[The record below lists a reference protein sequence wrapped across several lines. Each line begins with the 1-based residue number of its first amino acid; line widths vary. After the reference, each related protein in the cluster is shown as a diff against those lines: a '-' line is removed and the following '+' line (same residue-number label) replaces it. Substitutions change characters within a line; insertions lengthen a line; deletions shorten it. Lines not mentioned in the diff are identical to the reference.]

1 MKGTSLKY
9 LTHEGF
15 RNVWVNRL
23 MSLASVTVLMA
34 CLIIMGAGIMIYFN
48 INNVVDKV
56 QSQNV
61 VMVYVADDAS
71 EDETTQIG
79 TSLKGI
85 SNVESC
91 EFVPKEV
98 AFQEQ
103 IQSMGGDAAL
113 FEGFDEIPLP
123 DAYKVTVK
131 DLSQFENTVSQIK
144 QINKVDSV
152 RENSDLASKLLSL
165 RHAVSIVSVGLVIML
180 FLVALFI
187 ISNTIRIT
195 MFSRKLEIS
204 IMKAVGA
211 TNWFIRWPFMIEG
224 MILGTI
230 SGIVSLGVLW
240 GLYAVAE
247 KVFAQTLSLI
257 GFSLVPFSGYW
268 WQILLVFVAIGLF
281 TGGFGSLVSMAKYLK
296 EQGAWS
302 LMTKT
307 VSKEL

>member
-34 CLIIMGAGIMIYFN
+34 CLIIMGSGIMIYFN

-257 GFSLVPFSGYW
+257 GFSLVPFSEYW

-296 EQGAWS
+296 EQGS
-302 LMTKT
+302 V
-307 VSKEL
+307 VSDD

>member
-1 MKGTSLKY
+1 VKGTSLKY

-131 DLSQFENTVSQIK
+131 DLSQFETTVSQIK

-165 RHAVSIVSVGLVIML
+165 RHAVSIVSVGLVVML

-257 GFSLVPFSGYW
+257 GFSLVPFSEYW

-296 EQGAWS
+296 EQGS
-302 LMTKT
+302 V
-307 VSKEL
+307 VSDD

>member
-15 RNVWVNRL
+15 HNVWVNRL

-165 RHAVSIVSVGLVIML
+165 RHAVSIVSVGLVVML

-296 EQGAWS
+296 EQGS
-302 LMTKT
+302 V
-307 VSKEL
+307 VSDD

>member
-34 CLIIMGAGIMIYFN
+34 CLIIMGAGIKIYFN

-257 GFSLVPFSGYW
+257 GFSLVPFSEYW

-296 EQGAWS
+296 EQGS
-302 LMTKT
+302 V
-307 VSKEL
+307 VSDD

>member
-98 AFQEQ
+98 AFQVQ

-257 GFSLVPFSGYW
+257 GFSLVPFSEYW

-296 EQGAWS
+296 EQGS
-302 LMTKT
+302 V
-307 VSKEL
+307 VSDD

>member
-61 VMVYVADDAS
+61 VMVYVADDAT

-144 QINKVDSV
+144 QINKVDLV

-165 RHAVSIVSVGLVIML
+165 RHAVSIVSVGLVVML

-257 GFSLVPFSGYW
+257 GFSLVPFSEYW

-296 EQGAWS
+296 EQGS
-302 LMTKT
+302 V
-307 VSKEL
+307 VSDD

>member
-48 INNVVDKV
+48 ITTVVDKV

-257 GFSLVPFSGYW
+257 GFSLVPFSAYW

-296 EQGAWS
+296 EQGS
-302 LMTKT
+302 V
-307 VSKEL
+307 VSDD

>member
-165 RHAVSIVSVGLVIML
+165 RHAVSIVSVGLVVML

-195 MFSRKLEIS
+195 MFSRKLESS

-257 GFSLVPFSGYW
+257 GFSLVPFSEYW

-296 EQGAWS
+296 EQGS
-302 LMTKT
+302 V
-307 VSKEL
+307 VSDD

>member
-113 FEGFDEIPLP
+113 FEGCDEIPLP

-257 GFSLVPFSGYW
+257 GFSLIPFSGYW

-296 EQGAWS
+296 EQGS
-302 LMTKT
+302 V
-307 VSKEL
+307 VSDD

>member
-1 MKGTSLKY
+1 MNGTSLKY

-165 RHAVSIVSVGLVIML
+165 RHAVSIVSVGLVVML

-296 EQGAWS
+296 EQGS
-302 LMTKT
+302 V
-307 VSKEL
+307 VSDD

>member
-1 MKGTSLKY
+1 MKGTSLQY

-257 GFSLVPFSGYW
+257 GFSLVPFSEYW

-281 TGGFGSLVSMAKYLK
+281 TGGFGSLVSMAQYLK
-296 EQGAWS
+296 EQGS
-302 LMTKT
+302 V
-307 VSKEL
+307 VSDD

>member
-165 RHAVSIVSVGLVIML
+165 RHAVSIVSVGLVVML

-257 GFSLVPFSGYW
+257 GFLLVPFSEYW

-296 EQGAWS
+296 EQGS
-302 LMTKT
+302 V
-307 VSKEL
+307 VSDD

>member
-34 CLIIMGAGIMIYFN
+34 CLIIMGVGIMIYFN

-165 RHAVSIVSVGLVIML
+165 RHAVSIVSVGLVVML

-257 GFSLVPFSGYW
+257 GFSLVPFSEYW

-296 EQGAWS
+296 EQGS
-302 LMTKT
+302 V
-307 VSKEL
+307 VSDD

>member
-103 IQSMGGDAAL
+103 IQSLGGDAAL
-113 FEGFDEIPLP
+113 LEGFDEIPLP

-296 EQGAWS
+296 EQGS
-302 LMTKT
+302 E
-307 VSKEL
+307 VSDD

>member
-103 IQSMGGDAAL
+103 IQSMGVDAAL

-257 GFSLVPFSGYW
+257 GFSLVPFSEYW

-296 EQGAWS
+296 EQGS
-302 LMTKT
+302 V
-307 VSKEL
+307 VSDD

>member
-224 MILGTI
+224 MMLGTI

-257 GFSLVPFSGYW
+257 GFSLVPFSEYW

-296 EQGAWS
+296 EQGS
-302 LMTKT
+302 V
-307 VSKEL
+307 VSDD

>member
-131 DLSQFENTVSQIK
+131 DLSQFETTVSQIK

-257 GFSLVPFSGYW
+257 GFSLVPFSAYW

-296 EQGAWS
+296 EQGS
-302 LMTKT
+302 V
-307 VSKEL
+307 VSDD

>member
-247 KVFAQTLSLI
+247 KVFAKTLSLI

-296 EQGAWS
+296 EQGS
-302 LMTKT
+302 V
-307 VSKEL
+307 VSDD

>member
-71 EDETTQIG
+71 EDEATQIG

-165 RHAVSIVSVGLVIML
+165 RHAVSIVSVGLVVML

-257 GFSLVPFSGYW
+257 GFSLVPFSEYW

-296 EQGAWS
+296 EQGS
-302 LMTKT
+302 V
-307 VSKEL
+307 VSDD

>member
-144 QINKVDSV
+144 QIDKVDSV

-296 EQGAWS
+296 EQGS
-302 LMTKT
+302 V
-307 VSKEL
+307 VSDD

>member
-48 INNVVDKV
+48 INNVVDMV

-257 GFSLVPFSGYW
+257 GFSLVPFSEYW

-296 EQGAWS
+296 EQGS
-302 LMTKT
+302 V
-307 VSKEL
+307 VSDD

>member
-71 EDETTQIG
+71 EDETTQVG

-257 GFSLVPFSGYW
+257 GFSLVPFSEYW

-296 EQGAWS
+296 EQGS
-302 LMTKT
+302 V
-307 VSKEL
+307 VSDD

>member
-230 SGIVSLGVLW
+230 SGIVSLGVRW

-257 GFSLVPFSGYW
+257 GFSLVPFSEYW

-296 EQGAWS
+296 EQGS
-302 LMTKT
+302 V
-307 VSKEL
+307 VSDD

>member
-79 TSLKGI
+79 TSLEGI

-144 QINKVDSV
+144 QIDKVDSV

-257 GFSLVPFSGYW
+257 GFSLVPFSEYW

-296 EQGAWS
+296 EQGS
-302 LMTKT
+302 V
-307 VSKEL
+307 VSDD

>member
-48 INNVVDKV
+48 INNIVDKV

-296 EQGAWS
+296 EQGS
-302 LMTKT
+302 V
-307 VSKEL
+307 VSDD

>member
-224 MILGTI
+224 MILGAI

-257 GFSLVPFSGYW
+257 GFSLVPFSEYW

-296 EQGAWS
+296 EQGS
-302 LMTKT
+302 V
-307 VSKEL
+307 VSDD

>member
-165 RHAVSIVSVGLVIML
+165 RHAVSIVSVGLVVML

-224 MILGTI
+224 MILVTI

-257 GFSLVPFSGYW
+257 GFSLVPFSAYW

-296 EQGAWS
+296 EQGS
-302 LMTKT
+302 V
-307 VSKEL
+307 VSDD

>member
-79 TSLKGI
+79 TSLEGI

-165 RHAVSIVSVGLVIML
+165 RHAVSIVSVGLVVML

-230 SGIVSLGVLW
+230 SGVVSLGVLW

-296 EQGAWS
+296 EQGS
-302 LMTKT
+302 V
-307 VSKEL
+307 VSDD

>member
-1 MKGTSLKY
+1 VKGTSLKY

-131 DLSQFENTVSQIK
+131 DLSQFETTVSQIK

-165 RHAVSIVSVGLVIML
+165 RHAVSIVSVGLVVML

-296 EQGAWS
+296 EQGS
-302 LMTKT
+302 V
-307 VSKEL
+307 VSDD

>member
-131 DLSQFENTVSQIK
+131 DLSQFVNTVSQIK
-144 QINKVDSV
+144 EINKVDSV

-257 GFSLVPFSGYW
+257 GFSLVPFSEYW

-296 EQGAWS
+296 EQGS
-302 LMTKT
+302 V
-307 VSKEL
+307 VSDD

>member
-165 RHAVSIVSVGLVIML
+165 RHAVSIVSVGLVVML

-247 KVFAQTLSLI
+247 KVFAQTISLI
-257 GFSLVPFSGYW
+257 GFSLVPFSEYW

-296 EQGAWS
+296 EQGS
-302 LMTKT
+302 V
-307 VSKEL
+307 VSDD

>member
-79 TSLKGI
+79 TSLEGI

-224 MILGTI
+224 MILVKI

-257 GFSLVPFSGYW
+257 GFSLVPFSEYW

-296 EQGAWS
+296 EQGS
-302 LMTKT
+302 V
-307 VSKEL
+307 VSDD

>member
-85 SNVESC
+85 SYVESC

-165 RHAVSIVSVGLVIML
+165 RHAVSIVSVGLVVML

-296 EQGAWS
+296 EQGS
-302 LMTKT
+302 V
-307 VSKEL
+307 VSDD

>member
-257 GFSLVPFSGYW
+257 GFSLVPFSEYW

-281 TGGFGSLVSMAKYLK
+281 TGGFGSLVSMAKFN
-296 EQGAWS
+296 
-302 LMTKT
+302 
-307 VSKEL
+307 

>member
-123 DAYKVTVK
+123 DGYKVTVK

-296 EQGAWS
+296 EQGS
-302 LMTKT
+302 V
-307 VSKEL
+307 VSDD

>member
-131 DLSQFENTVSQIK
+131 DLSQFETTVSQIK

-165 RHAVSIVSVGLVIML
+165 RHAVSIVSVGLVVML

-247 KVFAQTLSLI
+247 KVFAQILSLI

-296 EQGAWS
+296 EQGS
-302 LMTKT
+302 V
-307 VSKEL
+307 VSDD

>member
-131 DLSQFENTVSQIK
+131 DLSQFESTVSQIK

-296 EQGAWS
+296 EQGS
-302 LMTKT
+302 V
-307 VSKEL
+307 VSDD